1 MANAQIVPTTTVGEA
16 YKSVAEL
23 DGISFAIVNTADG
36 KALHGS
42 NNQNLAYSEY
52 SAAFS
57 SGNTGYMWKLVS
69 VPSDAD
75 EAIQGCYYLQLITPK
90 GENYNCWGMG
100 GYLNSQPATGGC
112 SFILGLN
119 NQHGQ
124 DGANLA
130 VYDIQY
136 VEDQGFVLKN
146 IGTGMYQGY
155 NNLPANS
162 ADPVYW
168 TFAPVE
174 SSYVP
179 ALESL
184 LAEGEAMKATVTRA
198 DAVAAYEAAITG
210 IDPATT
216 TDALADAKKVDA
228 AIIELAKAIPAVAGA
243 DFTRAIVNPSF
254 EAGSIEG
261 WTESYGGNSANNGNF
276 GAAAGSYFVE
286 RWQDKANGGL
296 SDGSIMQTITG
307 LPNGT
312 YKLTA
317 PMQNLEQNNSDA
329 AGKGY
334 LLVAND
340 DSTEVAVSGE
350 TVEVTTEVTD
360 GTLTIGAV
368 LKGCTGNWVC
378 VDNFQLTLVEA
389 APVFYSVAIA
399 EVENGTVTTTPVE
412 YAIEGEEVALAIT
425 PAKGYVLESLSVVS
439 GETAIEVS
447 ESYVFIMP
455 AADVTVNA
463 TFAPIKIEPTIIS
476 PTIAVGEAY
485 TSVEALKD
493 AHFAI
498 TAEGKALYG
507 SDNQNAAFNDFAQA
521 FKSTNSGYMWKLV
534 SVPSDADEAIQGC
547 YYLQLITPKGENY
560 NCWGMGGYLNSQPA
574 TGGCSFILGLNN
586 QHGQDGANLAV
597 YDIQYVEDQGFV
609 LKNIGT
615 GLYQGADAAPANKE
629 NPTYFTLAPV
639 SSTYVPALEA
649 MLAEGESWKAI
660 ISDAEAVA
668 AYDAAIAGIDP
679 ATTEDALADAKKVD
693 AAISELAKAQTAAA
707 GVSFTRAI
715 VNPSFELGDR
725 TGWEENYGGNTSG
738 TNNFGK
744 KTGAIFL
751 ERWTGA
757 PGTLSDGYIQQT
769 VAGLPNGTYKLTAEM
784 QNLVLAN
791 DPATDGKGYY
801 LVANGDSTEV
811 AVAGETVEV
820 TTEVTDGTITIAAA
834 IKGCTGNWV
843 CVDNFQ
849 LTLVEAAPV
858 IAEKT
863 YTLDVERYPGLG
875 YGVTAFTP
883 DFTEALAFLGIEDVT
898 AATLVG
904 INADG
909 SEEAA
914 PGPGGIDGWCN
925 SEGTFVGWGTEAK
938 ICVKF
943 FPSVPQYEICDMNG
957 GDVVGTTY
965 TVKYALKA
973 NDKTAIY
980 AINVK
985 FVEKPVIYLADYTA
999 KAETVEL
1006 KIAAQDAEGNWA
1018 AESATEAINVADITA
1033 LVGENYVVYGVGAKD
1048 GDKETLTNSYS
1059 CDPHPGF
1066 WCLADGTADVWANS
1080 TFGVSFYADEG
1091 VFKTWT
1097 KAAVTEDLSTTFY
1110 FVNEE
1115 AKEYVAYKVVLC
1127 APVAE
1132 EPEIGTVI
1140 HTIDFSTQET
1150 YPYFRM
1156 DGPEGTSFDVIN
1168 GALVIENN
1176 AERTNPWDLQPFI
1189 CDWFN
1194 LKLDYDYVVRITMK
1208 ASADGGA
1215 QLNMGTWSASMY
1227 QQLSFTASEEYQTYE
1242 VTFPKSTVESS
1253 GNDVHILFQGGKFV
1267 GKVEIAKVEIIEIVP
1282 VAIESVETAA
1292 PAARKFIEN
1301 GQVVIIKNGVK
1312 YNIAGQVIE

>member
-136 VEDQGFVLKN
+136 VEDLGFVLKN

-378 VDNFQLTLVEA
+378 VDNFQLTLVEP
-389 APVFYSVAIA
+389 APVFYSISVAEI
-399 EVENGTVTTTPVE
+399 VNGTVTADPE
-412 YAIEGEEVALAIT
+412 EAIEGAEVVLAVT
-425 PAKGYVLESLSVVS
+425 PAKGYELESLSVVA
-439 GETAIEVS
+439 GETAIEIS
-447 ESYVFIMP
+447 ESYVFVMP
-455 AADVTVNA
+455 AADVTVSA

-476 PTIAVGEAY
+476 PSIELGEAY

-493 AHFAI
+493 VHFAI
-498 TAEGKALYG
+498 TADGKALYG

-547 YYLQLITPKGENY
+547 YYFQLITPKGENY

-586 QHGQDGANLAV
+586 QHGQDGVNLAV
-597 YDIQYVEDQGFV
+597 YDIQYVEGQGFTI
-609 LKNIGT
+609 KNVGT

-660 ISDAEAVA
+660 IADAEAVA

-751 ERWTGA
+751 ERWTDGNN
-757 PGTLSDGYIQQT
+757 GGKLSDGYIQQT

-784 QNLVLAN
+784 QNLEQGNGSAN
-791 DPATDGKGYY
+791 GKGYY
-801 LVANGDSTEV
+801 LVANSDSTEV

-820 TTEVTDGTITIAAA
+820 TTEVTDGTLTIAAA

-863 YTLDVERYPGLG
+863 YTIDVERYPGLG

-925 SEGTFVGWGTEAK
+925 AEGTFVGWGTEATK

-985 FVEKPVIYLADYTA
+985 FVEKPVLALTYADLTNKKDVA
-999 KAETVEL
+999 VEL
-1006 KIAAQDAEGNWA
+1006 TSELGKFYEG
-1018 AESATEAINVADITA
+1018 
-1033 LVGENYVVYGVGAKD
+1033 L
-1048 GDKETLTNSYS
+1048 
-1059 CDPHPGF
+1059 
-1066 WCLADGTADVWANS
+1066 TADVDVASILTELGAESLNDVTIYAVQSDGTLDDNYKLGTTDGWRNAAGDWQAYGEALFYVKADFTKESAQIYEVGGMQDKTAEPATYTATYAFVNANAEAV
-1080 TFGVSFYADEG
+1080 TLKVTLTYAVPDAIEG
-1091 VFKTWT
+1091 VE
-1097 KAAVTEDLSTTFY
+1097 AA
-1110 FVNEE
+1110 
-1115 AKEYVAYKVVLC
+1115 
-1127 APVAE
+1127 
-1132 EPEIGTVI
+1132 
-1140 HTIDFSTQET
+1140 
-1150 YPYFRM
+1150 
-1156 DGPEGTSFDVIN
+1156 
-1168 GALVIENN
+1168 
-1176 AERTNPWDLQPFI
+1176 
-1189 CDWFN
+1189 
-1194 LKLDYDYVVRITMK
+1194 
-1208 ASADGGA
+1208 
-1215 QLNMGTWSASMY
+1215 
-1227 QQLSFTASEEYQTYE
+1227 
-1242 VTFPKSTVESS
+1242 
-1253 GNDVHILFQGGKFV
+1253 
-1267 GKVEIAKVEIIEIVP
+1267 
-1282 VAIESVETAA
+1282 TAA
-1292 PAARKFIEN
+1292 NGKYMEN
-1301 GQVVIIKNGVK
+1301 GKLVIIKNGVK
-1312 YNIAGQVIE
+1312 YNAAGQIVK